1 MAVAGVQQTPPMC
14 DFTRILRQKIINYIN
29 KLVSVLETVS
39 EAAVKCCISTSLGTG
54 VAAIAPFFERDCAA
68 PTPVVNRTFST
79 GGLNRRFWGVAEAR
93 KRVGSKGRVLE
104 SSVV

>member
-14 DFTRILRQKIINYIN
+14 DFTRIWRQKIINYIN
-29 KLVSVLETVS
+29 KLVSVLEATS

-68 PTPVVNRTFST
+68 PTPVTP
-79 GGLNRRFWGVAEAR
+79 AA
-93 KRVGSKGRVLE
+93 VLMRIR
-104 SSVV
+104 